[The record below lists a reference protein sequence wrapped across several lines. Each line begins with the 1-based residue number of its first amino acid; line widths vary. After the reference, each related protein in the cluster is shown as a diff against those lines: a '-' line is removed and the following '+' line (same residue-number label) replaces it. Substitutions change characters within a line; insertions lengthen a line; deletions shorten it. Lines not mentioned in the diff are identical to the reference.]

1 MPCETIR
8 AYIFYLEMRGM
19 RWQVLVCIVLQVC
32 IQTKLLVFCMNMVHH
47 SIYITS
53 INIYAF
59 TDILLVL
66 IHGVHGPGSRYA
78 FKPPCNT
85 TTKCDITSKPSHA
98 QSNAPAA
105 SSSSPCSSF
114 PLQQR
119 SGVIRHLL
127 VRDFSCKQH
136 LQIGWSLSR
145 IWCEKVSSTK
155 CE

>member
-1 MPCETIR
+1 MPCKTIW

-19 RWQVLVCIVLQVC
+19 RWQVCIVLQVC
-32 IQTKLLVFCMNMVHH
+32 IQTKLLLFCMNMVYN
-47 SIYITS
+47 SIHMTS
-53 INIYAF
+53 INIRIYWYI
-59 TDILLVL
+59 TSTTYTR
-66 IHGVHGPGSRYA
+66 GTRSRYA

-98 QSNAPAA
+98 QSKAPAA
-105 SSSSPCSSF
+105 SSSPPCSSF

-145 IWCEKVSSTK
+145 NWCENVSSTK